1 MLGDL
6 LLGRLEIMAY
16 PLALFV
22 GHPRPIAFVAVT
34 FLVTYWFLR
43 NQARNVS
50 WVRPW
55 PLLVLT
61 VLWGLWMWWECVAV
75 SHRPWRSDMILRPLW
90 QGLVLGRTGGGRG
103 EIRVDLL
110 AILPLV
116 FVATVASLAACVRW
130 REIDW
135 DTQTDENDNP

>member
-6 LLGRLEIMAY
+6 LLGNLEIMAY
-16 PLALFV
+16 ASALFV
-22 GHPRPIAFVAVT
+22 GHPRPIAFVAAT
-34 FLVTYWFLR
+34 FLVTYWLLR
-43 NQARNVS
+43 RHARNVS

-75 SHRPWRSDMILRPLW
+75 RFPPGRPGHMILQPLW
-90 QGLVLGRTGGGRG
+90 QGLVLGRTGGGGG

-110 AILPLV
+110 AILPLL

-130 REIDW
+130 REID
-135 DTQTDENDNP
+135 